1 MEEPSKP
8 LSSRRRFLWAATAGT
23 VAATAAALRGT
34 TPASKTTTAETGAA
48 TGYRLTEHVRNYYR
62 TTQV

>member
-23 VAATAAALRGT
+23 VAATAAALRST
-34 TPASKTTTAETGAA
+34 PPASPDTAARTDDSS
-48 TGYRLTEHVRNYYR
+48 GYRVTEHVRNY
-62 TTQV
+62 

>member
-8 LSSRRRFLWAATAGT
+8 LSSRRRFLWSATAGT
-23 VAATAAALRGT
+23 VAATAAVLRGPISASQ
-34 TPASKTTTAETGAA
+34 TPAAA
-48 TGYRLTEHVRNYYR
+48 TAKESGYRLTEHVRNYYR